1 MRYVRIL
8 KLAGGLALAIGASA
22 CQEEGRELERIIAEY
37 GFQRNVPPS
46 TLYGPGTLVYRQNY
60 DPKERNPASVQID
73 YLCTTRYSVDLYE
86 HKPKFS
92 ETESRNVAS
101 KIGGSFNLGLPALQ
115 TIFNLT
121 ATAKVARSV
130 TATVSDARIFTYAPD
145 ELAEIRNLLRPGCR
159 DIVRRNVP
167 SANAY
172 QVLKVLEAT
181 VDLKVT
187 FDASASA
194 SLKARAEKELLN
206 AGFTLDPASDAIV
219 TKGKALYYGVV
230 LLPVASL

>member
-1 MRYVRIL
+1 MRGARIL
-8 KLAGGLALAIGASA
+8 KLAAGLIAAVGISG
-22 CQEEGRELERIIAEY
+22 CQEEGQELEKIIAQY

-60 DPKERNPASVQID
+60 DSKVQNPASVQID

-86 HKPKFS
+86 HKPKIS
-92 ETESRNVAS
+92 ETESRDVAS
-101 KIGGSFNLGLPALQ
+101 RIGGSFNLGLPALQ
-115 TIFNLT
+115 TIFNLN
-121 ATAKVARSV
+121 ATAKVAKSV

-145 ELAEIRNLLRPGCR
+145 ELAEIRSLLRPGCR
-159 DIVRRNVP
+159 DIVRRNIP

-206 AGFTLDPASDAIV
+206 AGFTLDPASDAVV

-230 LLPVASL
+230 LLPVTGL